1 MAELIDLTAELQKH
15 YEPKRKN
22 RWILEIDGVPSYMMK
37 TAKRPGWT
45 TDEHVIDYLNFK
57 TYFAGKQT
65 FDDLSM
71 TLYDPIAPSGTQAL
85 QEWMKLT
92 YEAMTGRAGY
102 ASMYK
107 KGLTLKMLDPMGAV
121 VEKWRIEGA
130 WIKQFNPGDL
140 DYTGADPLEIQI
152 TIRYDRAVQ
161 EF

>member
-22 RWILEIDGVPSYMMK
+22 RWILEIDGIPTYMMK

-65 FDDLSM
+65 FDDMSM

-85 QEWMKLT
+85 QEWMRLT

-107 KGLTLKMLDPMGAV
+107 KVLTLKMLDPLGAV

-140 DYTGADPLEIQI
+140 DYTGADPIEIQI